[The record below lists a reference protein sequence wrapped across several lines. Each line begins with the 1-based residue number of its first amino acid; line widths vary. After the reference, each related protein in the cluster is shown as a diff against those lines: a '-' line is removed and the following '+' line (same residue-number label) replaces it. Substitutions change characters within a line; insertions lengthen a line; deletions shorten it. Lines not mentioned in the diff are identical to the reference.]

1 MAGLLGKTF
10 GQGRAPSWAPTGEV
24 ETPYQR
30 ASQQWDERLGS
41 ARTQAKNWRLCALGA
56 LLVLSGS
63 LGLNW
68 YQAARKDPLL
78 VRYVEFNPD
87 ATVRAVVTPQIV
99 YQPTKAAMAE
109 RVRKFVILSRGLDI
123 NPVTV
128 RQQWLEE
135 LYKWVTPRGAT
146 LLNEFARERNPFDQV
161 GKVFISVDVQRV
173 LPLSDTTF
181 DVRWIET
188 TYEIRG
194 PKKGAQAFSGIYG
207 VEVKVPKTE
216 KELQDNALGIFID
229 TLAVS
234 TARGQS
240 Q

>member
-1 MAGLLGKTF
+1 MGGLFGKAF
-10 GQGRAPSWAPTGEV
+10 GQGRAPSWAPSGAV

-30 ASQQWDERLGS
+30 ASQAWDDRLGS
-41 ARTQAKNWRLCALGA
+41 ARTQAKNWRVSSLLSHLALCGALGIIA
-56 LLVLSGS
+56 
-63 LGLNW
+63 
-68 YQAARKDPLL
+68 YQAMHKDALL

-87 ATVRAVVTPQIV
+87 ATVRAVVTPQIL

-128 RQQWLEE
+128 RKQWLEE
-135 LYKWVTPRGAT
+135 LYKWVTPRGAN

-173 LPLSDTTF
+173 LPLSETTF
-181 DVRWIET
+181 DVRWTET

-194 PKKGAQAFSGIYG
+194 PKKGMQAFSGIYG
-207 VEVKVPKTE
+207 VEVKIPKTE
-216 KELQDNALGIFID
+216 KALQDNALGLFID
-229 TLAVS
+229 TFAVS
-234 TARGQS
+234 TARAQ
-240 Q
+240 

>member
-1 MAGLLGKTF
+1 MSGLLGKAF
-10 GQGRAPSWAPTGEV
+10 GRGRAPSWAPTGTV

-30 ASQQWDERLGS
+30 ASQAWDDRLGS
-41 ARTQAKNWRLCALGA
+41 ARTQAKNWRICALAAIVTLG
-56 LLVLSGS
+56 GS

-68 YQAARKDPLL
+68 YQVAQKAPLL

-87 ATVRAVVTPQIV
+87 ATVRAVVTPQIL

-128 RQQWLEE
+128 RKQWLEE
-135 LYKWVTPRGAT
+135 LYKWVTPRGAN
-146 LLNEFARERNPFDQV
+146 LLNEFARERNPFEQV

-181 DVRWIET
+181 DVRWTET

-194 PKKGAQAFSGIYG
+194 PKKGMQAFSGIYG
-207 VEVKVPKTE
+207 VEVKIPKTE
-216 KELQDNALGIFID
+216 KDLQDNALGIFID
-229 TLAVS
+229 TFAVS
-234 TARGQS
+234 TARAQ
-240 Q
+240 